1 MSVDGETDSSLQ
13 RGKTKLERR
22 FSRSSSAMSDVSE
35 EGGRKVPRT
44 WFQSETH

>member
-35 EGGRKVPRT
+35 EGRKVPRT
-44 WFQSETH
+44 WFQNVPK